1 MTSRFYTDPADRF
14 AKAVAATRS
23 ARQPVPGTV
32 QPAILES
39 VIRSASNGGVAT
51 KVAEHVA
58 LHSGLTEAEAQQIVT
73 PVLTATSASDP
84 STQAQAV
91 SDAVNTAISASGDV
105 SLSDPVMLGPVPRFI
120 SSAALVALAFLSVV
134 LASTRGSGT
143 ATTEYVALVIA
154 AVLSIIGALVLI
166 MGYRSVTIS
175 GSVQ

>member
-1 MTSRFYTDPADRF
+1 
-14 AKAVAATRS
+14 
-23 ARQPVPGTV
+23 
-32 QPAILES
+32 
-39 VIRSASNGGVAT
+39 
-51 KVAEHVA
+51 
-58 LHSGLTEAEAQQIVT
+58 
-73 PVLTATSASDP
+73 
-84 STQAQAV
+84 V